1 MDVAKHLL
9 SDYRHIKDILYP
21 AKPLSF
27 LESYHYGEDNAVNLT
42 EDGLPQKWSDV
53 CDYIGG
59 QHILNNSYRIYPLF
73 VIVRAAM
80 ACVSGTTVFLEC
92 HNKCLETIKIESKRS
107 RERQDKYRHVHQNT
121 IVCEYWLLL

>member
-9 SDYRHIKDILYP
+9 SDYRHINDILYP

-92 HNKCLETIKIESKRS
+92 HNKCLETIKIESKR
-107 RERQDKYRHVHQNT
+107 KKHYGNA
-121 IVCEYWLLL
+121 IWI